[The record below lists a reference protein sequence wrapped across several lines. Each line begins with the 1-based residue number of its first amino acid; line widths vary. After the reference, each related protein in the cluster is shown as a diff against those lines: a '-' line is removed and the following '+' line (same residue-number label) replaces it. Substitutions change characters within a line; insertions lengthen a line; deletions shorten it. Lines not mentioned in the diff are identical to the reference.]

1 MRQAKAIVV
10 AIAKNVAAE
19 VQATASTF
27 VALAFIRASGVK
39 LEKEIAAAIA
49 KSAEDNRMK
58 RCQAFERSSSSWLRP
73 GADFKKTPKAG
84 GRAKDDG

>member
-39 LEKEIAAAIA
+39 LGKEIAAAIA
-49 KSAEDNRMK
+49 KSAEDNE
-58 RCQAFERSSSSWLRP
+58 ALSSVLTQLIILAAPR
-73 GADFKKTPKAG
+73 
-84 GRAKDDG
+84 R

>member
-1 MRQAKAIVV
+1 MLVQISGNSVRQAKAIVV

-39 LEKEIAAAIA
+39 LGKEIAAAIA
-49 KSAEDNRMK
+49 KSAEDNRK
-58 RCQAFERSSSSWLRP
+58 KSCQAF
-73 GADFKKTPKAG
+73 
-84 GRAKDDG
+84 